1 MASSHII
8 LYFLQSFY
16 IFLTTCFS
24 EGGILYS
31 KTGGKKMR
39 KVVRSAVS
47 KICVAGCLMLF
58 LSGSSFAAG
67 ETAEALLMQA
77 MQMETSDADYEG
89 AIAIYQKIMRDCE
102 DEEIASKTIKRMKN
116 CYEKTNRT
124 DEKAAGE
131 IINKMYAV
139 YQNLSSYQ
147 DTGEVETVMF
157 AEGTGIKQVMSAPFK
172 TFFQRPNL
180 MRFEWVNISPLPQ
193 KSNNVLWSNGQE
205 TYTYWPQLGQ
215 YKKNKSLQM
224 GIAGATGVSGGSA
237 HTIPSMFL
245 FQQNIFAT
253 LKPILL
259 CQGKFE
265 GIKCHVIAGNDIMN
279 NETILWIGVD
289 DLLLRKA
296 EKTIKSHKGILEK
309 AKKSLKES
317 GSDIKIPDIK
327 MPDFSS
333 VIKEVHREIKINKD
347 IPSSVF
353 NFTPPKDAKLVKKFK
368 YQ

>member
-1 MASSHII
+1 
-8 LYFLQSFY
+8 
-16 IFLTTCFS
+16 
-24 EGGILYS
+24 
-31 KTGGKKMR
+31 MR
-39 KVVRSAVS
+39 KVVRSAVRT
-47 KICVAGCLMLF
+47 ICVAGCLMLF
-58 LSGSSFAAG
+58 LSGSSFAEG
-67 ETAEALLMQA
+67 ETADALFMKA
-77 MQMETSDADYEG
+77 MQMETRDADYEG
-89 AIAIYQKIMRDCE
+89 AIGVYQKIMKDYH
-102 DEEIASKTIKRMKN
+102 DEETASKTIKRMRN
-116 CYEKTNRT
+116 CYEKVGRK
-124 DEKAAGE
+124 DEKVSGE
-131 IINKMYAV
+131 VINKMFDV
-139 YQNLSSYQ
+139 YRNLSSYQ
-147 DTGEVETVMF
+147 DVGEVETTVLMGG
-157 AEGTGIKQVMSAPFK
+157 AGTKQVMKSPFK
-172 TFFQRPNL
+172 TFFKRSNL
-180 MRFEWVNISPLPQ
+180 MRFEWVNSSPFPQ
-193 KSNNVLWSNGQE
+193 KSNNVLWSNGKE
-205 TYTYWPQLGQ
+205 TYTYWPQFGQ
-215 YKKNKSLQM
+215 YKKDESLQM
-224 GIAGATGVSGGSA
+224 GIAVATGVSGGSA
-237 HTIPSMFL
+237 HKVPSML
-245 FQQNIFAT
+245 LYQNNIFAT